1 MKGVAATF
9 RWELFKLYRR
19 PAVWVSLII
28 LLVLAL
34 ALGYGLV
41 WYIYSHPPARAVSS
55 LPRGASFTLLKVGL
69 YPAYFV
75 KHTLSQWSTLGG
87 VFALIVGVLSQGSEY
102 GWGTIKTLFTQRP
115 GRLALLAGKLAALA
129 VLVLAMVVA
138 LFAVD
143 AAASY
148 VVALLDGTS
157 VSWPAWQDVGR
168 GIAAAWLIFGFWAA
182 LGFSLA
188 TIFRQSAMAIGLGL
202 AYAILIEG
210 IVFAILGTL
219 GSDYT
224 KAIEPWFPLA
234 NAGYLVAAFGKATA
248 VATEPA
254 AAPLAD
260 ATHAVITL
268 LVYVAALIAV
278 SAALTRRRDVT
289 S

>member
-1 MKGVAATF
+1 MSATAATF

-19 PAVWVSLII
+19 PAVWVSVII

-41 WYIYSHPPARAVSS
+41 WYIYTHPPARAAAS
-55 LPRGASFTLLKVGL
+55 LPRGASFALLKVGL
-69 YPAYFV
+69 YPAAFV
-75 KHTLSQWSTLGG
+75 KHTLGQWSTLGG

-102 GWGTIKTLFTQRP
+102 GWGTVKTLFTQRP
-115 GRLALLAGKLAALA
+115 GRLSLLAGKLTALA
-129 VLVLAMVVA
+129 VLVLVMVVA

-143 AAASY
+143 AASSY
-148 VVALLDGTS
+148 VVALLDGKS
-157 VSWPAWQDVGR
+157 VSWPAWQDVAK
-168 GIAAAWLIFGFWAA
+168 GIAAAWLIFGFWAV

-202 AYAILIEG
+202 AYAVLIEG
-210 IVFAILGTL
+210 IIFAILGTL

-224 KAIEPWFPLA
+224 KVIEPWFPLA
-234 NAGYLVAAFGKATA
+234 NAGYLVAAFGQAA
-248 VATEPA
+248 EGSGAPA

-260 ATHAVITL
+260 ATHAVATL
-268 LVYVAALIAV
+268 LVYVATLIAV
-278 SAALTRRRDVT
+278 SAVLTRRRDVT